1 MSVHSTSPPSPP
13 PVDLDDFEGAVD
25 PGSQWSTPDSPQ
37 QTAATGLAGPAGA
50 AATTTPAGHSGTAA
64 AGAKTSVTHPPGEQ
78 AGEGASP
85 PPPVTSAPPATD
97 PQVTTVA
104 ASLDPTFAGPFAS
117 TSGSF
122 NSTKRSA
129 TTEPTDPSNSSKRQ
143 RLSHY
148 RGTGPLPDHTRDPVA
163 TFPLSSD
170 PIIKQTP
177 FAPPYQSI
185 FLRQNPDLE
194 HALAHVNCSYLT
206 NHNAA
211 DPLDQ
216 DSRSNTAPT
225 LAELKAHAR
234 SLLLLIRSMSIS
246 SGATLTNNAAL
257 PGSAPD
263 GQGPAPLTQDFYSS
277 LDAFDFLNDLASPYR
292 NRDPAEN
299 EPLTHLLNQLIIR
312 PDLSSKSFVTEEVC
326 PLATV
331 KLISEAN
338 EPASFRPGVNP
349 LPHSQINRLMAHADE
364 VLLQIDAALS
374 SSGGLLAAL
383 PLDLPDS
390 DARRQT
396 FIGQLIHFM
405 RTLVGR
411 LHVLDRDYGQA
422 LGLLAGE
429 ATVPAEL
436 KLNIEYPEQI
446 EAPMVSAQHKFVL
459 NTPPGTYESIWAH
472 LRDSA
477 GDKAVRKSGMGIL
490 DVVVTTRYRA
500 LRGGKTIFITPLPK
514 DPSASEVV
522 GRPTVVACAQPGFG
536 TRTSEWERKKGAALR
551 EAEGLRMRAE
561 MAEEEVERLRKD
573 VEALVPEGV
582 WANGEKEDV
591 LTMWAKVQA
600 EKDAMADERKQLE
613 LFKSRCRVLEQKNSE
628 MSLEVVKEKER
639 LKKRR
644 GAMEEAQRE
653 EIAKLVKKVGEMEG
667 FESQVVK
674 LQAELAELRSRTWE

>member
-50 AATTTPAGHSGTAA
+50 AATTTPAGHSRTAA
-64 AGAKTSVTHPPGEQ
+64 AGAGTSVTHPPGEQ

-104 ASLDPTFAGPFAS
+104 AGLDPTFAGPFAS
-117 TSGSF
+117 TFGSF

-129 TTEPTDPSNSSKRQ
+129 TTEPTDPSNSPKRQ

-148 RGTGPLPDHTRDPVA
+148 RGTGPLPDHTRDPAA

-194 HALAHVNCSYLT
+194 RALAHVNCSYLT

-234 SLLLLIRSMSIS
+234 SLLLLIRSMSVS

-257 PGSAPD
+257 PGSTPD
-263 GQGPAPLTQDFYSS
+263 GQGPAPLAQDFYSS

-299 EPLTHLLNQLIIR
+299 EPLTHLLNQLITR

-364 VLLQIDAALS
+364 VLLQIDTALS

-591 LTMWAKVQA
+591 LTMWGKVQA

-653 EIAKLVKKVGEMEG
+653 EIAKLMKKVGEMEG

-674 LQAELAELRSRTWE
+674 LQAELAELKSQTWA

>member
-1 MSVHSTSPPSPP
+1 
-13 PVDLDDFEGAVD
+13 
-25 PGSQWSTPDSPQ
+25 
-37 QTAATGLAGPAGA
+37 
-50 AATTTPAGHSGTAA
+50 
-64 AGAKTSVTHPPGEQ
+64 
-78 AGEGASP
+78 
-85 PPPVTSAPPATD
+85 
-97 PQVTTVA
+97 
-104 ASLDPTFAGPFAS
+104 
-117 TSGSF
+117 
-122 NSTKRSA
+122 
-129 TTEPTDPSNSSKRQ
+129 
-143 RLSHY
+143 
-148 RGTGPLPDHTRDPVA
+148 
-163 TFPLSSD
+163 
-170 PIIKQTP
+170 
-177 FAPPYQSI
+177 
-185 FLRQNPDLE
+185 
-194 HALAHVNCSYLT
+194 
-206 NHNAA
+206 
-211 DPLDQ
+211 
-216 DSRSNTAPT
+216 
-225 LAELKAHAR
+225 
-234 SLLLLIRSMSIS
+234 
-246 SGATLTNNAAL
+246 
-257 PGSAPD
+257 
-263 GQGPAPLTQDFYSS
+263 LTQDFYSS

-299 EPLTHLLNQLIIR
+299 EPLTHLLNQLITR

-390 DARRQT
+390 DPRRQT

-459 NTPPGTYESIWAH
+459 NTPPGTYESIWGH

-500 LRGGKTIFITPLPK
+500 LRGGKTIFITPLSK

-522 GRPTVVACAQPGFG
+522 GGPTVVACAQPGFG

-591 LTMWAKVQA
+591 LKMWGKVQA

-674 LQAELAELRSRTWE
+674 LQAELAELKSQTWA